1 MTCVVSRLYGM
12 GYSADLIMI
21 IVERG
26 KGLIRKDLDER
37 NWEDGKGSWEWWGD
51 EGGERGADLKRG
63 GSIC

>member
-1 MTCVVSRLYGM
+1 M